1 MDRQVPQPSLSRE
14 ERIALDAAIADMCYG
29 GKASATPDM
38 GRPVSSANKHSVT
51 LVTTSA
57 VTLSA
62 GTLLTTYASWMPIR
76 FQIGKAF

>member
-62 GTLLTTYASWMPIR
+62 ATLLTTYTSWMPIR